1 MAAALATAAD
11 VQVKWRP
18 GGPDLTAGE
27 SAYVNVLIGE
37 ASAKLRRR
45 VTGLDEL
52 IAQGAVDSVLVVA
65 VVTDAV
71 LRVLRNP
78 AGVSQ
83 QSIGS
88 SAASFAG
95 IRAVGQVVITDED
108 VAQILP
114 VDAGDVGV
122 AVGTFRF
129 AVGSWR
135 PPVQRGGW

>member
-11 VQVKWRP
+11 VAVKWRP
-18 GGPDLTAGE
+18 GGPALTDGE
-27 SAYVNVLIGE
+27 VAYVTVLVGE

-45 VTGLDEL
+45 VAGLDAL
-52 IAQGAVDSVLVVA
+52 IAQGTVDAVLVIA

-78 AGVSQ
+78 GGVSQ
-83 QSIGS
+83 QSIGPS
-88 SAASFAG
+88 SASFSG
-95 IRAVGQVVITDED
+95 IRAAGQVVITDDD
-108 VAQILP
+108 VAQLVP
-114 VDAGDVGV
+114 VEAGDLDA

-129 AVGSWR
+129 ATGSWR

>member
-1 MAAALATAAD
+1 MAGALATAAD
-11 VQVKWRP
+11 VAVKWRP
-18 GGPDLTAGE
+18 GGPALTDGE
-27 SAYVNVLIGE
+27 VAYVTVLVGE

-45 VTGLDEL
+45 IVGLDAL
-52 IAQGAVDSVLVVA
+52 IAQGAVDGVLVIA

-78 AGVSQ
+78 AGASQ

-95 IRAVGQVVITDED
+95 VRAVGQVVITDDD

-114 VDAGDVGV
+114 VAAGDLDA

-129 AVGSWR
+129 ATGTWR